1 MANYEDR
8 RPHSEEEEEK
18 AAAATTGDDDDAK
31 VTRRKAMITASIAR
45 RHLLVDVLH
54 NTCSAWRSAAT
65 AVTDY
70 PHLQR
75 KNSLLALSADPE
87 GDFRRLISPSL
98 NLQLSD
104 SSYHFRCCGLFD
116 DWIAAVTA
124 SGRVFLLRQVPVTAR
139 VELPPIST
147 LTLPPGFGDADNWQR
162 NPLYVKKIAL
172 SAPPD
177 SPDCLAVA
185 MYWFNHL
192 AVCRP
197 GDAEWTAVHEPWELN
212 RVYFDYYY
220 KDAIFVAPRELIAVA
235 LTGRVVSFEFSSL
248 SGSRRPPVVTVLMPD
263 MQHWRSYSR
272 AFLANCDGEAVLVE
286 RSSAFGFEVL
296 KLVED
301 DRGRWARKWEK
312 QEGLQGKKAMAAVV
326 SRCGCV
332 CVPVEEAPPPGLE
345 ENCIYFAE
353 ARKDKGEPLR
363 AGVFRMSDKS
373 IRWVGKI
380 LECNG
385 YISDV
390 A

>member
-1 MANYEDR
+1 MANYDDR

-18 AAAATTGDDDDAK
+18 AAVGTTGVGDDAK
-31 VTRRKAMITASIAR
+31 VTRRKTMITASIAR

-54 NTCSAWRSAAT
+54 NIAAQLDPPSFVCFRETCSAWRSAAA

-104 SSYHFRCCGLFD
+104 SSYRFRCCGLFD

-124 SGRVFLLRQVPVTAR
+124 SGAC
-139 VELPPIST
+139 SS
-147 LTLPPGFGDADNWQR
+147 
-162 NPLYVKKIAL
+162 
-172 SAPPD
+172 SA
-177 SPDCLAVA
+177 
-185 MYWFNHL
+185 
-192 AVCRP
+192 RP

-235 LTGRVVSFEFSSL
+235 LTGRVVSFEFSSS
-248 SGSRRPPVVTVLMPD
+248 SGSRRPPVVTVLTPD
-263 MQHWRSYSR
+263 MQHPRSYSR
-272 AFLANCDGEAVLVE
+272 AFLVNCDGEAVLVE

-301 DRGRWARKWEK
+301 DRGHWARKWEK

-373 IRWVGKI
+373 IRWV
-380 LECNG
+380 ENG
-385 YISDV
+385 EGMVPLMLFLFDCKTLF
-390 A
+390 